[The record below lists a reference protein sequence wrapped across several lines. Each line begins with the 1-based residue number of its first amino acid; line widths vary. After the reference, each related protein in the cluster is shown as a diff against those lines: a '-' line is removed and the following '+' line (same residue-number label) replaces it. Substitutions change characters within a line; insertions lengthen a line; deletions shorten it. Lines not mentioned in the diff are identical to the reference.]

1 MIGIDSMRAESGE
14 HSVEKAEFVRM
25 PTGDR
30 AGFTIKPVGDQAA
43 LVCFE
48 QRIDPDINARAAAL
62 GQAVM
67 DAGIL
72 GVLET
77 VPAFCSLLVRYDC
90 LVTDFERVAGA
101 VQNLAAAFGK
111 QSRKAGKIVEI
122 PVCYGGKYGEDLP
135 FVAAHAGLSEAEVVR
150 IHASRPY
157 RIYMIGF
164 LPGFPYLGGLDERL
178 FTPRL
183 SSPRTKI
190 PEGSVGIGG
199 EQTGIYPMESPGG
212 WQLIGRTPLLLHRA
226 DLKLP
231 YQAGD
236 EIQFVP
242 ITEREFEAI
251 YQKAREFGESDRKER
266 ATGWG

>member
-1 MIGIDSMRAESGE
+1 M
-14 HSVEKAEFVRM
+14 EKAEF
-25 PTGDR
+25 
-30 AGFTIKPVGDQAA
+30 TIKPAGAQAA

-48 QRIDPDINARAAAL
+48 QRIDPEVNARAASL
-62 GQAVM
+62 CRAVM
-67 DAGIL
+67 DAGIA
-72 GVLET
+72 GVLEA

-90 LVTDFERVAGA
+90 LVTDFESLSCGLQR
-101 VQNLAAAFGK
+101 LAAGLSGAEQRPGK
-111 QSRKAGKIVEI
+111 RVEI

-251 YQKAREFGESDRKER
+251 YQKEREFQRLCQKERAPGESTRKER
-266 ATGWG
+266 AAGWD